1 LSGPKAAVTSW
12 ASREFDGNSATTERW
27 AGQAAGPAGRVRV
40 LYIGGLG
47 RSGSTLIER
56 LTGQLPGVRAVGEL
70 VHLWDRGITDDERCG
85 CGEPF
90 RQCPFWSQVGKAA
103 FGGWDEVDVSRV
115 AALRAQVDR
124 NRFIPALARR
134 HVRPK
139 MRQPLT
145 EYTSYYARLYAAVA
159 GVSGCDLVVD
169 SSKHPSLAHC
179 LRWQPDV
186 DLRVL
191 HLVRDPRAVAYS
203 WSRQVLRPDT
213 DTQSYMT
220 KYSSATAAKQWN
232 VQNAAFHLLARSGV
246 PTMRLRYEDF
256 TAEPEL
262 TLHQIARFAGRPAQD
277 SYPFLTTHGTSWAAQ
292 LACGH
297 SVSGNPMRFTTG
309 QVLISRDEK
318 WQASMS
324 QAQQRAVTALTLP
337 LLAGYGYLGA
347 RS

>member
-1 LSGPKAAVTSW
+1 
-12 ASREFDGNSATTERW
+12 
-27 AGQAAGPAGRVRV
+27 V

-56 LTGQLPGVRAVGEL
+56 LIGQLPGVCAVGEL
-70 VHLWDRGITDDERCG
+70 VHLWERGLTNDERCG

-90 RQCPFWSQVGKAA
+90 RQCPFWQQVGKAA

-115 AALRAQVDR
+115 AALRSRVDR

-139 MRQPLT
+139 MRQLLT
-145 EYTSYYARLYAAVA
+145 EYPSYYARLYAAITD
-159 GVSGCDLVVD
+159 VSGCDLVVD

-213 DTQSYMT
+213 DRQSYMT
-220 KYSSATAAKQWN
+220 RYSPATTARQWD
-232 VQNAAFHLLARSGV
+232 VQNAAFQLLARTGV

-262 TLHQIARFAGRPAQD
+262 TLHRVADFAGLPSRD
-277 SYPFLTTHGTSWAAQ
+277 SYPFLTADGPSWRAH
-292 LACGH
+292 LSGSH

-309 QVLISRDEK
+309 QIPIRADEK
-318 WQASMS
+318 WRTSMPK
-324 QAQQRAVTALTLP
+324 AQQRAVTALTLP

-347 RS
+347 QS

>member
-1 LSGPKAAVTSW
+1 M
-12 ASREFDGNSATTERW
+12 
-27 AGQAAGPAGRVRV
+27 PAGRVRV

-56 LTGQLPGVRAVGEL
+56 LVGQLPGVCAVGEL
-70 VHLWDRGITDDERCG
+70 VHLWDRGITEGERCG

-90 RQCPFWSQVGKAA
+90 GQCPFWLQVGKAA
-103 FGGWDEVDVSRV
+103 FDGWDEVDVSRV
-115 AALRAQVDR
+115 VALRSRVDR

-134 HVRPK
+134 YVRPE
-139 MRQPLT
+139 MRRRLA
-145 EYTSYYARLYAAVA
+145 EYTSYYARLYAAITQ
-159 GVSGCDLVVD
+159 VSGCDLVVD

-213 DTQSYMT
+213 DRQSYMT
-220 KYSSATAAKQWN
+220 RYSPAVAAEQWD
-232 VQNAAFHLLARSGV
+232 VQNAALHLLVRSGV

-262 TLHQIARFAGRPAQD
+262 TLRLIAGFAGLPAQD
-277 SYPFLTTHGTSWAAQ
+277 SYPFLTAGGASWAAQ
-292 LACGH
+292 LAVGH
-297 SVSGNPMRFTTG
+297 GVSGNPMRFTAG
-309 QVLISRDEK
+309 QVLIRRDER
-318 WQASMS
+318 WRTSMS
-324 QAQQRAVTALTLP
+324 GAQQRAVTALTLP
-337 LLAGYGYLGA
+337 LLARYGYLGA
-347 RS
+347 KP